1 MDSIGIVNKS
11 LSAWLES
18 SEAKKYF
25 LALLALQLIVL
36 GIYLT
41 AYYAAAGEDFFSRA
55 YLPEAQAQEVDAQVM
70 PKIIGTEIAL
80 LPLSVFYGLLAAYIY
95 FLLIMAALKQ
105 LSFKTERLKLKKF
118 VMAYVLIVASFLAAL
133 FSWFEKKFLTIPA
146 AAILL
151 IVFSGAAGTP
161 EEALPSF
168 LALLALV
175 LVIVYVFVALRN
187 GLRLLL
193 ALPVFLS
200 ENKGIAEALSESW
213 RITEGKALKIF
224 FPFAALLAITV
235 IAGWTFGYVFSEIG
249 KFLGIATGFIALAV
263 LLQSAAGVF
272 ISSLYAVWSNYFS
285 VLLLREF
292 E

>member
-1 MDSIGIVNKS
+1 MISGKRNKISFYDVTKRTIDLIGSI
-11 LSAWLES
+11 
-18 SEAKKYF
+18 
-25 LALLALQLIVL
+25 
-36 GIYLT
+36 
-41 AYYAAAGEDFFSRA
+41 
-55 YLPEAQAQEVDAQVM
+55 
-70 PKIIGTEIAL
+70 
-80 LPLSVFYGLLAAYIY
+80 
-95 FLLIMAALKQ
+95 
-105 LSFKTERLKLKKF
+105 
-118 VMAYVLIVASFLAAL
+118 
-133 FSWFEKKFLTIPA
+133 
-146 AAILL
+146 ILL